1 MLHHYRENS
10 YRKNDEGDRNIKKKL
25 FTETIVTFVTDDRN
39 FFMPLV
45 TLVDMHYVYW
55 TYDLNSRI
63 NMTIL
68 CFETFN

>member
-10 YRKNDEGDRNIKKKL
+10 YRKNDEGDRNLAI
-25 FTETIVTFVTDDRN
+25 FIYEDDRHFVIDDRN
-39 FFMPLV
+39 FLMPLI

-55 TYDLNSRI
+55 TYDLNSCN
-63 NMTIL
+63 NMSIL

>member
-39 FFMPLV
+39 LFMPLV
-45 TLVDMHYVYW
+45 TLVDMHYVY
-55 TYDLNSRI
+55 
-63 NMTIL
+63 
-68 CFETFN
+68 

>member
-10 YRKNDEGDRNIKKKL
+10 YRKNDEGDRNLEI
-25 FTETIVTFVTDDRN
+25 FTKTFVTFVSDDRHLL
-39 FFMPLV
+39 MPLV

>member
-39 FFMPLV
+39 RSESV
-45 TLVDMHYVYW
+45 V
-55 TYDLNSRI
+55 
-63 NMTIL
+63 
-68 CFETFN
+68 